1 MLIVEGPDGA
11 GKTTLIAQLE
21 ADWGLTREPRAV
33 SKDAK
38 SLVPIDD
45 YIETELEKGFGFRLY
60 DRFAL
65 ISSPQYMALPNRT
78 FAGRMTDVD
87 WLSQMHHK
95 FKKIDPVVILCLP
108 PLQTVLRNTQVDT
121 HDGLDMTQ
129 HIETVYLHYLNW
141 FAERWYNSSMMI
153 YNYEDPN
160 MAKLSGLMRWAHAR
174 AAEET
179 NGEERRRQKWK
190 TGSD

>member
-1 MLIVEGPDGA
+1 MIVVEGPDGA

-45 YIETELEKGFGFRLY
+45 YIEEELRKGFGFRLY

-65 ISSPQYMALPNRT
+65 ISSPQYMSLPDRT
-78 FAGRMTDVD
+78 FRGRMKDPE
-87 WLSQMHHK
+87 WLRIQHYR
-95 FKKIDPVVILCLP
+95 FAEIDPVVIVCLP
-108 PLQTVLRNTQVDT
+108 SWETVKRNTAVDV
-121 HDGLDMTQ
+121 HDGLDLTDQ
-129 HIETVYLHYLNW
+129 IETIYLNYLNW
-141 FAERWYNSSMMI
+141 YAEHSHHSTSIML

-160 MAKLSGLMRWAHAR
+160 LFRLDALLRWAHAR
-174 AAEET
+174 T
-179 NGEERRRQKWK
+179 HQEERRAKKWK
-190 TGSD
+190 TNLD